1 MIPKHPF
8 SGRMGLEPEGVLYN
22 MSAPPRTKIRIQL
35 QPVYGITVISLPRCL
50 ILNGLISG
58 KRPITETKSLLGR
71 SKCIATRLARV
82 GCTLD
87 DIETAGKAV
96 RGVFIGAWIPIPPW
110 GPNALYQK
118 RQADLIHH
126 PVCGNLPLSLALLSR
141 RIGNLYLSR
150 RLPDFSP
157 THLVEGEWLW
167 DDPRLVSPAIHF
179 TSAKQKTAPHNSK
192 PKGGYQ

>member
-8 SGRMGLEPEGVLYN
+8 SGRMGLEPEGVLHN

-71 SKCIATRLARV
+71 SKSIATRLARV

-126 PVCGNLPLSLALLSR
+126 PVCGNLPLSLSLLSR
-141 RIGNLYLSR
+141 RIGNLYLSQR
-150 RLPDFSP
+150 PPDFSP

>member
-1 MIPKHPF
+1 MIPEHPF
-8 SGRMGLEPEGVLYN
+8 SGRMGLEPEGVLHN
-22 MSAPPRTKIRIQL
+22 MSAPPRTQIRIQL
-35 QPVYGITVISLPRCL
+35 LPVYGITLISLPRCL

-71 SKCIATRLARV
+71 SKSIATRLARV

-96 RGVFIGAWIPIPPW
+96 RGVFIGAW
-110 GPNALYQK
+110 GPNSLNRK
-118 RQADLIHH
+118 RQFDLIHH
-126 PVCGNLPLSLALLSR
+126 PVCGNLPLSLSLLSR
-141 RIGNLYLSR
+141 RIGNLYLSQR
-150 RLPDFSP
+150 PPDFSP

>member
-1 MIPKHPF
+1 
-8 SGRMGLEPEGVLYN
+8 MGLEPEGVLHN
-22 MSAPPRTKIRIQL
+22 MSAPPRTQIRIQL
-35 QPVYGITVISLPRCL
+35 LPVYGITLISLPRCL

-71 SKCIATRLARV
+71 SKSIATRLARV

-126 PVCGNLPLSLALLSR
+126 PVCGNLPLSLSLLSR
-141 RIGNLYLSR
+141 RIGNLYLSQR
-150 RLPDFSP
+150 PPDFSP

-167 DDPRLVSPAIHF
+167 DDPRLVSLAIHF
-179 TSAKQKTAPHNSK
+179 TSTKQKASPHNSK
-192 PKGGYQ
+192 PKGGHQ

>member
-1 MIPKHPF
+1 MA
-8 SGRMGLEPEGVLYN
+8 LEPEGVLYN
-22 MSAPPRTKIRIQL
+22 MSAPPMTKIRIQL
-35 QPVYGITVISLPRCL
+35 LPVYGITLISLPRCL

-126 PVCGNLPLSLALLSR
+126 PVCGNLPLSLSLLSR
-141 RIGNLYLSR
+141 RIGNLYLSQR
-150 RLPDFSP
+150 PPDFSP

>member
-1 MIPKHPF
+1 MA
-8 SGRMGLEPEGVLYN
+8 LEPEGVLHN

-35 QPVYGITVISLPRCL
+35 LPVYGITLISLPRCL

-71 SKCIATRLARV
+71 SKSIATRLARV

-126 PVCGNLPLSLALLSR
+126 PVCGNLPLSLSLLSR
-141 RIGNLYLSR
+141 RIGNLYLSQR
-150 RLPDFSP
+150 PPDFSP

>member
-87 DIETAGKAV
+87 DIETAGKTV

-126 PVCGNLPLSLALLSR
+126 PVCGNLPLSLSLLSR
-141 RIGNLYLSR
+141 RIGNLYLSQR
-150 RLPDFSP
+150 PPDFSP

>member
-1 MIPKHPF
+1 
-8 SGRMGLEPEGVLYN
+8 LL
-22 MSAPPRTKIRIQL
+22 
-35 QPVYGITVISLPRCL
+35 PVYGITLISLPRCL

-71 SKCIATRLARV
+71 SKSIATRLARV

-96 RGVFIGAWIPIPPW
+96 RGVFIGAWIHTPPW
-110 GPNALYQK
+110 GPNSLNRK
-118 RQADLIHH
+118 RQADLIQH

-150 RLPDFSP
+150 RPPDFSP

-167 DDPRLVSPAIHF
+167 DDPRLVSLATRSTWDKLKVSLRI
-179 TSAKQKTAPHNSK
+179 TKA
-192 PKGGYQ
+192 KGGPQ

>member
-8 SGRMGLEPEGVLYN
+8 SGRMALEPEGVLHN

-35 QPVYGITVISLPRCL
+35 LPVYGITLISLPRCL

-71 SKCIATRLARV
+71 SKSIATRLARV

-96 RGVFIGAWIPIPPW
+96 RGVFIGAWIHTPPW
-110 GPNALYQK
+110 GPNSLNQK
-118 RQADLIHH
+118 RQAGLIHH

-150 RLPDFSP
+150 RPPDFSP

-167 DDPRLVSPAIHF
+167 DDPRLVSLAIHF

>member
-8 SGRMGLEPEGVLYN
+8 SGRMGLEPEGVLHN

-35 QPVYGITVISLPRCL
+35 LPVYGITLISLPRCL

-71 SKCIATRLARV
+71 SKSIATRLARV

-126 PVCGNLPLSLALLSR
+126 PVCGNLPLSLSLLSR
-141 RIGNLYLSR
+141 RIGNLYLSQR
-150 RLPDFSP
+150 PPDFSP

-167 DDPRLVSPAIHF
+167 DDPRLVSLAIHF
-179 TSAKQKTAPHNSK
+179 TSTKQKASPHNSK
-192 PKGGYQ
+192 PKGGHQ

>member
-8 SGRMGLEPEGVLYN
+8 SGRMALEPEGVLYN
-22 MSAPPRTKIRIQL
+22 MSAPPMTKIRIQL
-35 QPVYGITVISLPRCL
+35 LPVYGITLISLPRCL

-71 SKCIATRLARV
+71 SKSIATRLARV

-118 RQADLIHH
+118 RQAELIHH

-167 DDPRLVSPAIHF
+167 DDPRLVSLAIHF